1 MVFHLLGGVV
11 DALQAF
17 TDERVLGVVLLDF
30 GVNEVEVVVELGGLA
45 EKHILHTRLE
55 SILDPFQTTEPHHF
69 DAARL
74 VTEKPR
80 GACGPRRPNEFDVGN
95 GANELIIH
103 GIVVDVSHLLDLAAI
118 DITERKLVEHILIGM
133 HAQLLLQDF
142 GLLRPDALQ
151 IGDIRLQEVLF
162 HATKVRIFS
171 NFAAMDSPFINIHTH
186 TLKSGDNLIQ
196 IVNLELETPCP
207 EQGYYSYGIHP
218 WALDKADFQVDE
230 ALNKLKENLQ
240 QPQVIALGEA
250 GLDKFHADFEQ
261 QIRLFERQIVLSE
274 NMKKPMIL
282 HDVKS
287 HNEIVALRKKHRAK
301 QPWIVHGF
309 NGTAQDAAQLTR
321 QGIFLSVGESLLHP
335 DRKIYNSL
343 KTIDID
349 YVFFETD
356 MAEIGIEKVY
366 ETAAKLLETDIV
378 TLQKQIFTNFARV
391 FYSSQNLQNNAKPDN

>member
-17 TDERVLGVVLLDF
+17 TDERVLRVVLLDF
-30 GVNEVEVVVELGGLA
+30 GVNEVEVVVELARFA
-45 EKHILHTRLE
+45 EQHIFHARLE
-55 SILDPFQTTEPHHF
+55 AILDPFQTTEPHHF

-80 GACGPRRPNEFDVGN
+80 GACGPRRPNEFDVGD
-95 GANELIIH
+95 GANELVIDS
-103 GIVVDVSHLLDLAAI
+103 VVINVGHLLDLAAI
-118 DITERKLVEHILIGM
+118 DITERKLVEHVLIGM

-250 GLDKFHADFEQ
+250 GLDKMHKASFEQ
-261 QIRLFERQIVLSE
+261 QNKLFERQIDLSE
-274 NMKKPMIL
+274 ALQKPMIL
-282 HDVKS
+282 HDVRS
-287 HNEIVALRKKHRAK
+287 HNEIIALRKKHKAK

-309 NGTAQDAAQLTR
+309 SGTEQDVKQLIG
-321 QGIFLSVGESLLHP
+321 QGIYLSVGESLLHP
-335 DRKIYNSL
+335 ERKIHKSF
-343 KTIDID
+343 KFIDLNCL
-349 YVFFETD
+349 FLETD
-356 MAEIGIEKVY
+356 MAEIGVEKVY
-366 ETAAKLLETDIV
+366 EAAANLLEMDLS
-378 TLQKQIFTNFARV
+378 TLQTRIFANFARL
-391 FYSSQNLQNNAKPDN
+391 FSLYT

>member
-17 TDERVLGVVLLDF
+17 TDERVLRVVLLDF
-30 GVNEVEVVVELGGLA
+30 GVNEVEVVVELARFA
-45 EKHILHTRLE
+45 EQHIFHARLE
-55 SILDPFQTTEPHHF
+55 AILDPFQTTEPHHF

-80 GACGPRRPNEFDVGN
+80 GACGPRRPNEFDVGD
-95 GANELIIH
+95 GANELVIDS
-103 GIVVDVSHLLDLAAI
+103 VVINVGHLLDLAAI
-118 DITERKLVEHILIGM
+118 DITERKLVEHVLIGM

-142 GLLRPDALQ
+142 GLLRPDALKVS
-151 IGDIRLQEVLF
+151 DIRLQEVLF

-250 GLDKFHADFEQ
+250 GLDKMHKASFEQ
-261 QIRLFERQIVLSE
+261 QNKLLQ
-274 NMKKPMIL
+274 KPMIL
-282 HDVKS
+282 HDVRS
-287 HNEIVALRKKHRAK
+287 HNEIIALRKKHKAK

-309 NGTAQDAAQLTR
+309 SGTEQDVKQLIG
-321 QGIFLSVGESLLHP
+321 QGIYLSVGESLLHP
-335 DRKIYNSL
+335 ERKIHKSF
-343 KTIDID
+343 KFIDLD
-349 YVFFETD
+349 YLFLETD
-356 MAEIGIEKVY
+356 MAEIGVETIY
-366 ETAAKLLETDIV
+366 EAAAIVLEMDLS
-378 TLQKQIFTNFARV
+378 TLQTRIFANFARL
-391 FYSSQNLQNNAKPDN
+391 FSLYT